1 MSPTCGCCKKWVS
14 HVEENGFEVES
25 IYEDNMRPEDYLT
38 EAKSWVKNGS
48 QIIGGCCG
56 IGPNLI
62 KSLSKVKL

>member
-1 MSPTCGCCKKWVS
+1 MVGAYPNVGFYKKP
-14 HVEENGFEVES
+14 NC
-25 IYEDNMRPEDYLT
+25 IYEDNMRPEDYLK

-62 KSLSKVKL
+62 KSLSKLKL